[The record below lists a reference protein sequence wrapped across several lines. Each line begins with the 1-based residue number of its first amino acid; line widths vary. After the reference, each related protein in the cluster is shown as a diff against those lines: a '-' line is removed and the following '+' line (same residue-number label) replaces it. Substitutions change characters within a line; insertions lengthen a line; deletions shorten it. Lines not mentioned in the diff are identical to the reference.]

1 MGSADSEAIE
11 GVGDSEI
18 KSFDAVGDGFSMGF
32 SSLCVEGLSSRLSR
46 CENGGEYSTVSVE

>member
-11 GVGDSEI
+11 GVGDSEM

-46 CENGGEYSTVSVE
+46 CKNGGE

>member
-11 GVGDSEI
+11 GVGDSEM
-18 KSFDAVGDGFSMGF
+18 KSFDALGDGFSTGF
-32 SSLCVEGLSSRLSR
+32 SSLCVEGVSSRLSR